1 MNLKNKKF
9 NFSFFKNKYNYD
21 VNKVIGIKDK
31 ERYILYTDK
40 KLLRIYREN
49 LKSKALLSSYIP
61 IEEAIFYNFTIQS
74 NVLEKIDL
82 DSFIETKVYEEAGLS
97 ETEKYII
104 KYKIIDKLT
113 NEKEILIQT
122 VIVPENYIR
131 SSYDYILKEA
141 GYVDYISF
149 PAFAYQTL
157 YDENVLKKADDIFAV
172 VLFDKIFLTFY
183 SEGELLY
190 INTISGGLNKLYD
203 RLEKLKIKNFDK
215 ELFQKII
222 SKKGFLKEKYLSK
235 ESIIYKTITEELQ
248 KELYLIKEQILN
260 VTENYNIEKIDRI
273 FITSEYGAIPGI
285 NEYIKK
291 NLDITTFAFDFYE
304 KYNLDR
310 LLVDPFLFLGM
321 LESAHAYKTNNL
333 EYNYSL
339 FLRKPKFIYRTSGIL
354 ILSIIAITVLFSL
367 YPLYLYVKGLN
378 FEKKVIDRQLKLNKI
393 NHQKNDLRIKISRN
407 KKDLISLEKEV
418 IENEKTID
426 NYKNVISS
434 IYKFKFSYI
443 PKSQEIVNLTILM
456 NKYNIFLKTMIY
468 KNNVYL
474 MNVYSYNGDKMAKFI
489 NKLVNSGFNVYF
501 DKIVKENNKYTTIIR
516 IEE

>member
-21 VNKVIGIKDK
+21 VNEVIGIKDK

-61 IEEAIFYNFTIQS
+61 IEDAIFYNFTIQS

-82 DSFIETKVYEEAGLS
+82 DSFIETKAYEEAGLL

-113 NEKEILIQT
+113 NEKEVLIQT
-122 VIVPENYIR
+122 VIVPENYIKN
-131 SSYDYILKEA
+131 SYDYILKES

-149 PAFAYQTL
+149 PAFAYKTL
-157 YDENVLKKADDIFAV
+157 YDENVLKKADDVFVV

-235 ESIIYKTITEELQ
+235 ENIIYQTITEELQ
-248 KELYLIKEQILN
+248 KELYLINEQILN
-260 VTENYNIEKIDRI
+260 VIENYNIEKIERM

-285 NEYIKK
+285 NESIKK
-291 NLDITTFAFDFYE
+291 NLNITTFAFDFYE

-339 FLRKPKFIYRTSGIL
+339 FLRRPKFIYRTSGIL
-354 ILSIIAITVLFSL
+354 ILSTIAITALFSS
-367 YPLYLYVKGLN
+367 YPLYLYVKGLS
-378 FEKKVIDRQLKLNKI
+378 FEKKAINTQLKLHQI
-393 NHQKNDLRIKISRN
+393 NQEKNDLRNRILKY
-407 KKDLISLEKEV
+407 KKDKRSLKKE
-418 IENEKTID
+418 IIKNEKTID
-426 NYKNVISS
+426 SYTNVISS

-443 PKSQEIVNLTILM
+443 PKSQEVVNLTILM

-468 KNNVYL
+468 KDNIYL
-474 MNVYSYNGDKMAKFI
+474 INVYSYNDDEMAKFI

-501 DKIVKENNKYTTIIR
+501 DKIVKKNNKYTTIIR